1 MIHRESMTPEEIQ
14 NYLSILNEDYPEAR
28 EQAKRALNKIYG
40 AKNIEEIQ
48 RGKEINEAL
57 EGFIKESWG
66 CCK

>member
-1 MIHRESMTPEEIQ
+1 MIHRESMTPDEIQ

-40 AKNIEEIQ
+40 VKNIEEIQ

-66 CCK
+66 C